1 MTSTHESLS
10 SSVDLIASV
19 ASPSQL
25 DTLQT
30 HRISTSL
37 LQNHQE
43 EAILDV
49 EGLMDNQ
56 ETAQIR
62 LDEYQGKEVENKGTQ
77 DKEVAIHPEGVIA
90 QDQAA
95 PEGLIETSMLTEQEK
110 TEDTQA
116 EKSVDNTGKFQI
128 VEAES
133 FTEVIGSEIDST
145 DIDGNDIDGDNIDG
159 DEIDINVSAELTE
172 QPIPAEVAP
181 PANGFGNFGFCPEIL
196 TAIESM
202 GYSEPSPIQK
212 AAIPELMLGRDVL
225 GQAQTGTGKTAA
237 FGLPLL
243 AAIDPDLRHPQVLV
257 LAPTRELAMQVAESF
272 NSYAAHM
279 PRVKVLAIYGG
290 ADFRDQIHHLRRG
303 VQIVVGTP
311 GRVMDHMRQ
320 GTLDLSNLRTLVLDE
335 ADEMLRMGFI
345 DDVEWVLNQLPEQR
359 QVVLFSATM
368 PTEIRRIS
376 QKYLNSPAEVTIRQK
391 GDDSSR
397 IRQRY
402 LTVHGPQKLAA
413 LERVLEAEGSEGV
426 IIFARTK
433 AITLTVAESL
443 EAHGYD
449 VAVLNGDVP
458 QAQRERTIERL
469 RSGKVNVLVATDVA
483 ARGLDVERI
492 GLVINYDI
500 PFDAE
505 AYVHRIGRTGRA
517 GRTGDAIL
525 FLTPRERRFLSG
537 LERAVARPIEPME
550 VPSNAT
556 INQHRLDRL
565 RLRLTAQLQS
575 QLGVVSNSETELTA
589 KSSANLTSKEATKD
603 SENDLAAES
612 TKTIDKSTSNSTS
625 KTPNFSVSAASM
637 PSQERVLLAEILQRV
652 AGEQSCTAEQ
662 LALAAIELTLAGKP
676 LLLQGE
682 ESWNQGRSTAVGRDG
697 DRSDG
702 RRPREANREPGRL
715 MMDGRGPR
723 GERPPGPPEGHMER
737 FRVEVGWRD
746 RIKPGNIVGAIA
758 NEAGLN
764 GKAIGRIQIFDTHST
779 VDLPKGMPEDVFQGL
794 RQLRIM
800 NKPLQISRIK
810 D

>member
-1 MTSTHESLS
+1 MTSTQESLS
-10 SSVDLIASV
+10 RSLDLIASV
-19 ASPSQL
+19 DSSNQS
-25 DTLQT
+25 DSVQT
-30 HRISTSL
+30 HRISTDSISTNRIPTNL

-43 EAILDV
+43 PIDLDSLELSEAQATIQDNLDQS
-49 EGLMDNQ
+49 EAGDTNNSSENELNGNQ
-56 ETAQIR
+56 PDIEAAIR
-62 LDEYQGKEVENKGTQ
+62 LDDLNI
-77 DKEVAIHPEGVIA
+77 EVANLSVDTEKNSSETNSA
-90 QDQAA
+90 
-95 PEGLIETSMLTEQEK
+95 ELIEASSMALDSNSSPALFSSN
-110 TEDTQA
+110 EDDNATDD
-116 EKSVDNTGKFQI
+116 SVDNELDFADNKPG
-128 VEAES
+128 VLAEQQTS
-133 FTEVIGSEIDST
+133 LAADPET
-145 DIDGNDIDGDNIDG
+145 
-159 DEIDINVSAELTE
+159 
-172 QPIPAEVAP
+172 
-181 PANGFGNFGFCPEIL
+181 NGFGNFGFCPEIL
-196 TAIESM
+196 TAIGAM
-202 GYSEPSPIQK
+202 GYREPSPIQK

-243 AAIDPDLRHPQVLV
+243 AAIDPELRHPQVLV
-257 LAPTRELAMQVAESF
+257 LAPTRELAMQVAEAF
-272 NSYAAHM
+272 NSYAANM
-279 PRVKVLAIYGG
+279 PRVRVLAIYGG

-368 PTEIRRIS
+368 PNEIRRIS
-376 QKYLNSPAEVTIRQK
+376 QKYLSSPAEVTIRQK

-537 LERAVARPIEPME
+537 LERAVARPIEPMD

-556 INQHRLDRL
+556 INQHRLDQL
-565 RLRLTAQLQS
+565 RQKLTAQLQS
-575 QLGVVSNSETELTA
+575 QLPDPSSQSTA
-589 KSSANLTSKEATKD
+589 ESHKDSAKDSDSKDSRFAPPASSAP
-603 SENDLAAES
+603 SE
-612 TKTIDKSTSNSTS
+612 
-625 KTPNFSVSAASM
+625 
-637 PSQERVLLAEILQRV
+637 ERVLLAEILQRV
-652 AGEQSCTAEQ
+652 ASEQSCTAEQ
-662 LALAAIELTLAGKP
+662 LALAALELTLVGKP

-682 ESWNQGRSTAVGRDG
+682 ESWNQGRQAALGRDA
-697 DRSDG
+697 DRGDG
-702 RRPREANREPGRL
+702 RRPREAGRELSRGGGE
-715 MMDGRGPR
+715 GRGPR
-723 GERPPGPPEGHMER
+723 GERPPGPPESHMER

-800 NKPLQISRIK
+800 NKPLQISRIN